1 MDHVYIEEHQIVS
14 RYAMGK
20 LEPADRVEFEDHL
33 VDCQRCLDELEL
45 TEDFRHTLQHVA
57 AGRTGETACRT
68 TKDEQLTKPAGQAF
82 SLSEFWPRAVLI
94 AALLLVS
101 FLFLWKSR
109 RFESELDL
117 AERRFASEHQ
127 AREAA
132 EAQLQETLAQAT
144 APLFTLNLTRGAD
157 LGTAQPPN
165 SVSIPP
171 AAKSIALSLE
181 WQNDPDFQSYR
192 ATLTDATGRRVWA
205 ADRIVAPSSNALA
218 ITLPSRLFQAGK
230 YLLTIEGTAAGR
242 YSVVGR
248 YSFRVAFSK

>member
-1 MDHVYIEEHQIVS
+1 MDHRHIEEHQIVS

-20 LEPADRVEFEDHL
+20 LEPADRVEFEEHM

-45 TEDFRHTLQHVA
+45 TDDFRHTLQHVA
-57 AGRTGETACRT
+57 ESGATGETAAPT
-68 TKDEQLTKPAGQAF
+68 TKGVPF
-82 SLSEFWPRAVLI
+82 RLSEFWPRAVLF

-117 AERRFASEHQ
+117 AERRFATEHQ

-132 EAQLQETLAQAT
+132 EAQLRETLAQAT

-157 LGTAQPPN
+157 LGAAEPPN
-165 SVSIPP
+165 VISIPP
-171 AAKSIALSLE
+171 GAKSIALSLE
-181 WQNDPDFQSYR
+181 WQNDPDFRTYR
-192 ATLTDATGRRVWA
+192 ATLTDAAGRGIWA

-218 ITLPSRLFQAGK
+218 ITLPASLFQASR
-230 YLLTIEGTAAGR
+230 YVLTIEGTAAGR

-248 YSFRVAFSK
+248 YSFRVVLSK